1 VLFLDELTEFRR
13 DALEG
18 LRQPLEDGKI
28 RITRASGSVEYPAG
42 FTLVAAA
49 NPCPC
54 GFEGDPRG
62 CACQANRIEAHRQRL
77 SGPLLDRIDI
87 RLTIPRLTKREL
99 LGEVPGEPSEAIRRR
114 VEAARIRQRV
124 RCAGVGVPCN
134 ARLSGP
140 AARRLADLTSPARDL
155 LARAV
160 ETFELSGRGFDRALK
175 VARTIAD
182 LDASERVSAEHLSE
196 ALGYRG
202 PGDGG
207 LARAG

>member
-1 VLFLDELTEFRR
+1 
-13 DALEG
+13 
-18 LRQPLEDGKI
+18 
-28 RITRASGSVEYPAG
+28 
-42 FTLVAAA
+42 
-49 NPCPC
+49 
-54 GFEGDPRG
+54 
-62 CACQANRIEAHRQRL
+62 
-77 SGPLLDRIDI
+77 
-87 RLTIPRLTKREL
+87 LTIPRLTKLEL

-124 RCAGVGVPCN
+124 RCADVGVPCN

-140 AARRLADLTSPARDL
+140 AARRLADLSSPARDL

-182 LDASERVSAEHLSE
+182 LDASETVSAEHLSE